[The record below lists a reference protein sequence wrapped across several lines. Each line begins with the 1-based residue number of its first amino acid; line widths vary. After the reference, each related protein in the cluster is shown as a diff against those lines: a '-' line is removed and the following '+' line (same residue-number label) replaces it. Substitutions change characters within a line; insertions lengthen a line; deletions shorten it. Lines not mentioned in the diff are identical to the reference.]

1 MLSIIEPLKEQEKL
15 GTEMQNENEYRSDEF
30 FYEEEEPFQHELPLE
45 DIEEEKQELNLEAL
59 KTPHQKSLE
68 KTKAKRFSVAGLLA
82 LKVNGHGIFLR
93 EAMAQ
98 GHEGKV
104 ARHQQAIERIL
115 DEARAI
121 GAELK
126 LNEETGRYN
135 VVRPAPDVASL
146 PESLKEKILDVFRT
160 KMREKQFQADDVMNS
175 MRQIQVSM
183 PTPDQEG
190 FAESMG
196 QITEL
201 SLKRKDLL
209 RQVSLL
215 QEIEKEMEGLIIRF

>member
-1 MLSIIEPLKEQEKL
+1 MKNEKQYQS
-15 GTEMQNENEYRSDEF
+15 EEV
-30 FYEEEEPFQHELPLE
+30 FYEDGFGHDLPIDDEYEDMKAEEERQRKLS
-45 DIEEEKQELNLEAL
+45 EAVE
-59 KTPHQKSLE
+59 TPHQKE
-68 KTKAKRFSVAGLLA
+68 AKKTKAKRFSVAGLLA
-82 LKVNGHGIFLR
+82 LRVNGHGIFLR
-93 EAMAQ
+93 EALSQ
-98 GHEGKV
+98 GHEGKIELH
-104 ARHQQAIERIL
+104 RQAIERIL

-146 PESLKEKILDVFRT
+146 PESLKEKILDVF
-160 KMREKQFQADDVMNS
+160 KSKIREKQFQAEDVMNS
-175 MRQIQVSM
+175 MRQIQINM
-183 PTPDQEG
+183 PSPDQDG

-209 RQVSLL
+209 HQVSLL